1 MQQVSM
7 DTVLIVLGDEEILHG
22 LHTSLQALTG
32 LHVIAAQDGPAALER
47 LATEAV
53 DLLVTELTFARGDG
67 LDLIAFLTVNRPGT
81 PRVVLTERPLPGA
94 SQWQEGLYCLTTPFE
109 SFQLAAVMREGLT
122 RRREAAGM
130 SLCPLLP
137 LVAAAR
143 KTCRLEA
150 TAGDGPKGYFYF
162 ENGELNEA
170 HCGALRGQAA
180 ALAMLAW
187 DAVRIRFSQL
197 PARRAGRRLPL
208 TLESLMRKVKGR
220 PPPLPD
226 PAQAA
231 ATPSPAPLPAPVRRF
246 PDAEKTRLQE
256 ALAGHLPLFRG
267 IKGYQAV
274 GVASDEGQI
283 LAADGVESDGATNFA
298 YLAAIFH
305 RIFKPAR
312 TAAGG
317 AGMQDCHA
325 LSVHSGGAIVLIAGG
340 AASAES
346 GLYLFGVVDAAGN
359 WFFLKTQL
367 DKVAAEIL
375 APAG

>member
-7 DTVLIVLGDEEILHG
+7 DTVLIVLGDEEIRHG

-32 LHVIAAQDGPAALER
+32 LHVIAAQDGPAALDR
-47 LATEAV
+47 LAIEPV
-53 DLLVTELTFARGDG
+53 DLLVTELNFARGDG
-67 LDLIAFLTVNRPGT
+67 LDLIAFLTVNRPSS
-81 PRVVLTERPLPGA
+81 PRVVLTEHSLPGA

-109 SFQLAAVMREGLT
+109 SFQLAAVVREGLT
-122 RRREAAGM
+122 RRGEAAGM
-130 SLCPLLP
+130 SLRPLLP

-150 TAGDGPKGYFYF
+150 TAGDGAKGYFYF
-162 ENGELNEA
+162 ENGALNEA
-170 HCGALRGQAA
+170 HSGALRGQAA
-180 ALAMLAW
+180 ALAMLVW
-187 DAVRIRFSQL
+187 DAVHVRFSRL
-197 PARRAGRRLPL
+197 PARRAGRRLPQ
-208 TLESLMRKVKGR
+208 TLESLLRQVQGPPPPPAPAR
-220 PPPLPD
+220 AAEPPPLP
-226 PAQAA
+226 P
-231 ATPSPAPLPAPVRRF
+231 PVRRY
-246 PDAEKTRLQE
+246 PAAEKTRIGE

-283 LAADGVESDGATNFA
+283 LAADGVESDGATNLA

-312 TAAGG
+312 TAGGRAGLE
-317 AGMQDCHA
+317 DCHA
-325 LSVHSGGAIVLIAGG
+325 LSVHSAGAIVLVTGV

-346 GLYLFGVVDAAGN
+346 GLYLFGVVDATGN

-367 DKVAAEIL
+367 AKVAAEIL
-375 APAG
+375 APAI